1 MGLFLKDYMTVTY
14 QVYPFTRHYHP
25 TGNFSST
32 LWLYPTLSLQ
42 DFGSIPVS
50 SPLLCLRI
58 QTRLGGLWLFGAT
71 PMLPTTSL
79 ENTYSSE
86 SSVRLQTFDCVLGS
100 VLVAVQFFFEN
111 TSFFSIFFSDSL
123 YFMVTGVLVSSNN
136 QLRKQWHMS
145 RIGWISISLRCHVG
159 RFFRVSERGRSGCHA
174 GQGCSIFVFNYS
186 GFGRSDGHP
195 SPGQWL
201 IWKISYVFQRA
212 PFNSNA
218 NVQAA

>member
-1 MGLFLKDYMTVTY
+1 MSKDLDESRGPVVVWCNPNAAYYEPWKNSFLVRE
-14 QVYPFTRHYHP
+14 PCAC
-25 TGNFSST
+25 
-32 LWLYPTLSLQ
+32 
-42 DFGSIPVS
+42 S
-50 SPLLCLRI
+50 SP
-58 QTRLGGLWLFGAT
+58 
-71 PMLPTTSL
+71 
-79 ENTYSSE
+79 
-86 SSVRLQTFDCVLGS
+86 
-100 VLVAVQFFFEN
+100 FFFWK
-111 TSFFSIFFSDSL
+111 TSFFQYFFSDSL

-218 NVQAA
+218 NV